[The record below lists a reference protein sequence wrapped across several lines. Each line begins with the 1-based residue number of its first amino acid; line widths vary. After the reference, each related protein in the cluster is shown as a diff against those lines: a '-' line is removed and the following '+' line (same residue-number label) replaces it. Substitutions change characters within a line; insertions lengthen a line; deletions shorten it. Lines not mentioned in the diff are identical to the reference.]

1 LPAVPNSS
9 LTFIVIYRG
18 SMAFKFRLE
27 KVLSLRREAVD
38 KARLEQVAAREA
50 LIKAQKALEDNIKE
64 IKQRN
69 EDLIRNNYNMAQD
82 HLRVIKALHDQQKQL
97 KDDVTNAEFR
107 LEKARKDLIEAQM
120 KLEALEKLRE
130 KQEEEYRIEE
140 TLAEQK
146 QSDER
151 ATLKYTIEMM
161 QRNADEVE
169 F

>member
-1 LPAVPNSS
+1 
-9 LTFIVIYRG
+9 
-18 SMAFKFRLE
+18 M
-27 KVLSLRREAVD
+27 
-38 KARLEQVAAREA
+38 
-50 LIKAQKALEDNIKE
+50 
-64 IKQRN
+64 
-69 EDLIRNNYNMAQD
+69 
-82 HLRVIKALHDQQKQL
+82 QKQL